1 MTWSMIFLP
10 ELNSIEDTASRQR
23 SVGVPG
29 WQVLRWP
36 LLDMDVLYPTL
47 AKVTIMT
54 ENFPIFLMQLSIKTK
69 EKKIHAVHNMVPVE
83 IHIIICSKCE
93 YYGK

>member
-54 ENFPIFLMQLSIKTK
+54 ENFPIVLMQLLKL
-69 EKKIHAVHNMVPVE
+69 KKRKSMQFTIWFL
-83 IHIIICSKCE
+83 
-93 YYGK
+93 